1 MHPNPGNPNSFT
13 YPGNRLLRFSG
24 TVSDEEMRSPPPG
37 TRGQENDP
45 VIMVLKNGNTSGLTV
60 GRLNNIRSFVRHYF
74 KGEPGETSKEVAVL
88 PRSSESGAFS
98 ATGDSGSV
106 VVDGKGRVCGMLIG
120 GDGATDVS
128 DVAFVTSISFLLK
141 RLREQ
146 GINANIFHKA
156 ADFAN

>member
-1 MHPNPGNPNSFT
+1 MHPNPGNPISFT

-24 TVSDEEMRSPPPG
+24 TASDEEMRSPPG
-37 TRGQENDP
+37 SRDQENDP
-45 VIMVLKNGNTSGLTV
+45 VNLVLKNGNTSGLTV
-60 GRLNNIRSFVRHYF
+60 GRLNSIRSFVRHYF
-74 KGEPGETSKEVAVL
+74 KGQFGETKEVAVL

-98 ATGDSGSV
+98 APGDSGSV
-106 VVDGKGRVCGMLIG
+106 VVDGKGRVCGMLTG

-146 GINANIFHKA
+146 GIEANIFPKV
-156 ADFAN
+156 ADLTN